1 MNIFRLNKK
10 KIYSPKTL
18 RKHSMYC
25 NKTPRNNINLEDF
38 IGKFEAKEQINAV
51 ELKQEFKNKGA

>member
-1 MNIFRLNKK
+1 
-10 KIYSPKTL
+10 
-18 RKHSMYC
+18 MYR

-38 IGKFEAKEQINAV
+38 IGKFEAKEQINVV